1 MYEIGHPPFTNKSFW
16 LPASIIH
23 FKSSWQFVEYSVGGH
38 SRYYDMDWNWL
49 EYGLE
54 LRFEILSADE
64 FHEILLAILNNF
76 TKSWIHSETSVVK
89 RAVEKTL
96 VSVISADNIASLNT
110 RKPPVTAVTMFGSLI
125 RMRPALWELPLFVE
139 NLMESKKPCTV
150 YLALLKLKLLMSWQH
165 NEPWQ
170 QQTWYFPSFYWILC
184 IAWLPEGTK

>member
-1 MYEIGHPPFTNKSFW
+1 
-16 LPASIIH
+16 
-23 FKSSWQFVEYSVGGH
+23 
-38 SRYYDMDWNWL
+38 MDWNWL

-96 VSVISADNIASLNT
+96 VSVISADSIASLNT

-125 RMRPALWELPLFVE
+125 RMRPALWELALFVE

-165 NEPWQ
+165 KEPCQ
-170 QQTWYFPSFYWILC
+170 QQAWYFPSFYWILY